1 MFDLED
7 FPLLDAWKKWL
18 LILKWNVFVGFCL
31 YLHTPQ
37 PCMQIKQQP
46 SKIPLGWAKQAPRT
60 ALHSFRNALG
70 ENTNDKYLSCLK
82 KPGKVIIIIYT
93 EKKFET
99 GMWLI
104 WEKELGGDLLLWIKC
119 PQNCKT
125 SVKETWG
132 ISRGCI
138 HLVNW
143 KQRTPN
149 CSGRSCIWRQHRG
162 TLGVSTQ
169 ATRATLGDSS
179 KDRRGI
185 RSSPLMGLTHQ
196 TLLTSTNEWNLRFS
210 HGLNLSGEANLKSER
225 ASGLQLPS
233 ISQSPADSLQQPGC
247 LWAVREW
254 VVGRGKE
261 ERGGEPGIL
270 CSTHPWAPS
279 SNVPCEWAHCVTAS
293 DCSWTGRWG
302 RGPSLSPLGYRPPRN
317 PGWNGESCKQWHT
330 AFPKW
335 SGHHLK

>member
-1 MFDLED
+1 MSPKLQNISERNMRHFPRMHSPCKLKAKNPKLLWQELHLKAAQRHPLE
-7 FPLLDAWKKWL
+7 
-18 LILKWNVFVGFCL
+18 
-31 YLHTPQ
+31 
-37 PCMQIKQQP
+37 
-46 SKIPLGWAKQAPRT
+46 WAHRPHEPRWRT
-60 ALHSFRNALG
+60 AA
-70 ENTNDKYLSCLK
+70 
-82 KPGKVIIIIYT
+82 
-93 EKKFET
+93 
-99 GMWLI
+99 
-104 WEKELGGDLLLWIKC
+104 
-119 PQNCKT
+119 
-125 SVKETWG
+125 
-132 ISRGCI
+132 
-138 HLVNW
+138 
-143 KQRTPN
+143 RT
-149 CSGRSCIWRQHRG
+149 
-162 TLGVSTQ
+162 
-169 ATRATLGDSS
+169 
-179 KDRRGI
+179 RRGI

-247 LWAVREW
+247 LWAVRERA
-254 VVGRGKE
+254 VGRGKE